1 MRRGFVESGV
11 LLSVAAAVVIGVPLL
26 MYLVQ
31 DKLVFMPQPVSE
43 DRRAQ
48 IKSRI
53 SSVEE
58 IFLDA
63 QDGTK
68 LHAWHVKGEPLVL
81 YFGGNAEEVSW
92 MLEEGP
98 RRLPGAGW
106 LLVDYRG
113 YGASGGAPSEKAL
126 SADALRWYD
135 HVSKPS
141 QRIFVF
147 GRSLGTGVAVHV
159 AAARP
164 VAGVVAIAPYDSLP
178 AVGRHHYP
186 LLPVGLLLRH
196 RFDSAALAP
205 QIKAPL
211 LCLVA
216 ERDEVIPAAR
226 SRALYEAWGGGKRW
240 VELRGAR
247 HNSTDSAPLFWDS
260 IRDFVK

>member
-1 MRRGFVESGV
+1 VRRGFVESS
-11 LLSVAAAVVIGVPLL
+11 LLASIAAAVVIGVPLL

-48 IKSRI
+48 IRNRVT
-53 SSVEE
+53 SVEE
-58 IFLDA
+58 VFLDA

-68 LHAWHVKGEPLVL
+68 LHAWHVKGEPLIV

-98 RRLPGAGW
+98 RRVPGAGW

-113 YGASGGAPSEKAL
+113 YGASEGAPSEKAL

-141 QRIFVF
+141 QRVFVF

-159 AAARP
+159 AAAMQ
-164 VAGVVAIAPYDSLP
+164 AGITLVHSVQMQNHLE
-178 AVGRHHYP
+178 
-186 LLPVGLLLRH
+186 
-196 RFDSAALAP
+196 
-205 QIKAPL
+205 K
-211 LCLVA
+211 LVA
-216 ERDEVIPAAR
+216 
-226 SRALYEAWGGGKRW
+226 
-240 VELRGAR
+240 
-247 HNSTDSAPLFWDS
+247 
-260 IRDFVK
+260 